1 MKKLGFLVLAVIST
15 QILATEAFAT
25 TALKQ
30 VQVSNGSQVDLLFDG
45 KVSRSQIK
53 TEFFNDII
61 QISLTDVSVYPAK
74 ISSVNGGA
82 LTKIFAYQYAPKLVR
97 CRLSVKGK
105 AEAYKD
111 KLAVSPSGPNGRM
124 LTIRLDGATVA
135 KADVKSAPKSAP
147 RSNDDAEEAALLERV
162 MKAPAP
168 QAAPAAQAEPALNEK
183 PSQITD
189 RIVEKAAAPI
199 QAQGSTYSGDSES
212 KPVNFG
218 RAESHLT
225 GGKNAAPSPLGV
237 FGKLAL
243 VVGLFSLMALGVK
256 KFWKNKGESDNAFIG
271 AINKFARTSLGVKV
285 AGPKMAIEMVSNH
298 HFGPKRSIAVVKV
311 GGRALVVGI
320 TEQSINLISQL

>member
-15 QILATEAFAT
+15 QILAAEAFAT
-25 TALKQ
+25 TPQKQ

-162 MKAPAP
+162 M
-168 QAAPAAQAEPALNEK
+168 
-183 PSQITD
+183 
-189 RIVEKAAAPI
+189 
-199 QAQGSTYSGDSES
+199 
-212 KPVNFG
+212 
-218 RAESHLT
+218 
-225 GGKNAAPSPLGV
+225 
-237 FGKLAL
+237 
-243 VVGLFSLMALGVK
+243 
-256 KFWKNKGESDNAFIG
+256 
-271 AINKFARTSLGVKV
+271 
-285 AGPKMAIEMVSNH
+285 
-298 HFGPKRSIAVVKV
+298 
-311 GGRALVVGI
+311 
-320 TEQSINLISQL
+320 